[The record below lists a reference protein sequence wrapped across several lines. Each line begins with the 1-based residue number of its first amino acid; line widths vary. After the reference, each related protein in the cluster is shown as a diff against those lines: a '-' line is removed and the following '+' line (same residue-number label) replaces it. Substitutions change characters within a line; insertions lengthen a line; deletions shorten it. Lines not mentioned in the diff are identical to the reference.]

1 MILIETVRQALGR
14 AAAQAGFDSA
24 VVEASVRQAGEA
36 KHGDYQ
42 ANAAMAL
49 AKAAGKPPRA
59 VAESLA
65 AALASSGA
73 LAPPEIAGPGFL
85 NFRFNDE
92 WLAARLDGMA
102 RDPRLL
108 VAPVADPRRLVID
121 FSSPN
126 VAKPMHVGHLRSTI
140 LGDALARLFRFLGHE
155 VVTDNHLGD
164 WGTQF
169 GMLLYGYKN
178 MRDDE
183 AFRQDPVRELARL
196 YVAVRQ
202 QFRSDE
208 DDDRGGDPVQEACRA
223 EVARLHAGDPENLA
237 LWRSFMPACLEEI
250 ERVYKRLDIRFDHA
264 MGESFYQ
271 PMLAE
276 VAGELA
282 GAGIAV
288 ESDGALAVFFGEN
301 EPPALVRKRDG
312 AFTYATSDLAAIAWR
327 LRHFN
332 PTDILYVVD
341 SRQALHFK
349 QLFEVARRWG
359 KTTARLAHVAF
370 GSVLGEDRKPIKTR
384 DGKAGATLEQL
395 LDEAVRLAG
404 ETFDKHG
411 EDGESD
417 PAGVDRAAIAEAVG
431 LGAVKYADLSQ
442 NRVSDYVFSWEKM
455 LAMDGNTAAYM
466 QYAYAR
472 CRSIL
477 RKAGV
482 AREGWGESPPGVHLG
497 HSTERALAIHLLRL
511 GETLHAAGADFRP
524 HLLTVYL
531 WDLSKAYSAFFQAC
545 PVLKAPDAPTRDS
558 RLVLCDLVSRTIR
571 TVLGLL
577 GIQVVERM

>member
-1 MILIETVRQALGR
+1 MILIETVRSALGR
-14 AAAQAGFDSA
+14 AAVQAGFDPA
-24 VVEASVRQAGEA
+24 VVESSVRQAGEA

-49 AKAAGKPPRA
+49 AKVAGKPPRA
-59 VAESLA
+59 VAESLV
-65 AALASSGA
+65 ASLGPSGA
-73 LAPPEIAGPGFL
+73 FASPEIAGPGFL
-85 NFRFNDE
+85 NFRFNDS
-92 WLAARLDGMA
+92 WLSSRLDEMA
-102 RDPRLL
+102 RDSRLL
-108 VAPVADPRRLVID
+108 VAPVASPRRLVID

-140 LGDALARLFRFLGHE
+140 LGDALARLFRFLGHD
-155 VVTDNHLGD
+155 VITDNHLGD

-169 GMLLYGYKN
+169 GMLLYGYKH
-178 MRDDE
+178 MRDDA
-183 AFRQDPVRELARL
+183 AFQRDPVRELARL
-196 YVAVRQ
+196 YIAVRQ
-202 QFRSDE
+202 QFRADE
-208 DDDRGGDPVQEACRA
+208 DDEHSPDPVQEACRA
-223 EVARLHAGDPENLA
+223 EVAKLHAGDPENMA

-250 ERVYKRLDIRFDHA
+250 ERVYKRLDVRFDHTL
-264 MGESFYQ
+264 GESYYQ
-271 PMLAE
+271 PMLE
-276 VAGELA
+276 SVAAELA
-282 GAGIAV
+282 KAGIAL
-288 ESDGALAVFFGEN
+288 ESHGAMAVFFGEN

-327 LRHFN
+327 LEHFA

-349 QLFEVARRWG
+349 QIFEVARRWG
-359 KTTARLAHVAF
+359 KASARLAHVAF

-404 ETFDKHG
+404 ETFDAHG
-411 EDGESD
+411 EDEE
-417 PAGVDRAAIAEAVG
+417 AGAASVDRAAIAEAVG
-431 LGAVKYADLSQ
+431 IGAVKYADLCQ
-442 NRVSDYVFSWEKM
+442 NRISDYVFSWDKM

-477 RKAGV
+477 RRAGITADSWV
-482 AREGWGESPPGVHLG
+482 GSHPKVHLG
-497 HSTERALAIHLLRL
+497 QPAERALAIHLLRL
-511 GETLHAAGADFRP
+511 GESLQAAAADFRP
-524 HLLTVYL
+524 HLLTAYL
-531 WDLSKAYSAFFQAC
+531 WDLSKAYSAFFQSC
-545 PVLKAPDAPTRDS
+545 PVLKAPDAVTRDS

>member
-1 MILIETVRQALGR
+1 MILIETVRAALGR
-14 AAAQAGFDSA
+14 SASKVGFDPSL
-24 VVEASVRQAGEA
+24 VESSVRPAGES

-59 VAESLA
+59 VAELLVAGLEHGA
-65 AALASSGA
+65 AFST
-73 LAPPEIAGPGFL
+73 PEIAGPGFL
-85 NFRFNDE
+85 NFRFSEE
-92 WLAARLDGMA
+92 WLADRLSEMS
-102 RDPRLL
+102 RDERLL
-108 VAPVADPRRLVID
+108 VAPVGSPRRLVID

-140 LGDALARLFRFLGHE
+140 LGDALSRLFRFLGHE
-155 VVTDNHLGD
+155 VITDNHLGD

-183 AFRQDPVRELARL
+183 AFRLDPVRELARL

-202 QFRSDE
+202 QFRADE
-208 DDDRGGDPVQEACRA
+208 DDDQASDPVQDACRA
-223 EVARLHAGDPENLA
+223 EVAKLHAGDPENME

-250 ERVYKRLDIRFDHA
+250 DRVYRRLDVRFDHVL
-264 MGESFYQ
+264 GESFYQ
-271 PMLAE
+271 PMLAP
-276 VAGELA
+276 VAAGLA
-282 GAGIAV
+282 SSGIAE
-288 ESDGALAVFFGEN
+288 ESHGAQVVFFGEN

-327 LRHFN
+327 LEKFN

-349 QLFEVARRWG
+349 QIFEVARRWG
-359 KTTARLAHVAF
+359 KTSARLTHVAF

-404 ETFDKHG
+404 ETFDSHG
-411 EDGESD
+411 DEDDAPIPG
-417 PAGVDRAAIAEAVG
+417 ADRAAIAEAVG
-431 LGAVKYADLSQ
+431 IGAVKYADLSQ
-442 NRVSDYVFSWEKM
+442 NRVSDYVFSWDKM

-482 AREGWGESPPGVHLG
+482 STESLSRSVPKVLIGQPA
-497 HSTERALAIHLLRL
+497 ERALAIHLLRL
-511 GETLHAAGADFRP
+511 GEALHAAAADFRP
-524 HLLTVYL
+524 HVLTAYL
-531 WDLSKAYSAFFQAC
+531 WDLSKAYSAFFQSC
-545 PVLKAPDAPTRDS
+545 PVLKAPDPLSRDS

-577 GIQVVERM
+577 GIRVVERM

>member
-1 MILIETVRQALGR
+1 
-14 AAAQAGFDSA
+14 
-24 VVEASVRQAGEA
+24 SVRPAGES

-59 VAESLA
+59 VAELLVAGLEHGA
-65 AALASSGA
+65 AFST
-73 LAPPEIAGPGFL
+73 PEIAGPGFL
-85 NFRFNDE
+85 NFRFSEE
-92 WLAARLDGMA
+92 WLADRLSEMS
-102 RDPRLL
+102 RDERLL
-108 VAPVADPRRLVID
+108 VAPVGSPRRLVID

-140 LGDALARLFRFLGHE
+140 LGDALSRLFRFLGHE
-155 VVTDNHLGD
+155 VITDNHLGD

-183 AFRQDPVRELARL
+183 AFRLDPVRELARL

-202 QFRSDE
+202 QFRADE
-208 DDDRGGDPVQEACRA
+208 DDDQASDPVQDACRA
-223 EVARLHAGDPENLA
+223 EVAKLHAGDPENME

-250 ERVYKRLDIRFDHA
+250 DRVYRRLDVRFDHVL
-264 MGESFYQ
+264 GESFYQ
-271 PMLAE
+271 PMLAT
-276 VAGELA
+276 VAA
-282 GAGIAV
+282 GLSSSGIAE
-288 ESDGALAVFFGEN
+288 ESHGAQVVFFGEN

-327 LRHFN
+327 LEKFN

-349 QLFEVARRWG
+349 QIFEVARRWG
-359 KTTARLAHVAF
+359 KTSARLTHVAF

-404 ETFDKHG
+404 ETFDSHG
-411 EDGESD
+411 DEDDASIPG
-417 PAGVDRAAIAEAVG
+417 ADRAAIAEAVG
-431 LGAVKYADLSQ
+431 IGAVKYADLSQ
-442 NRVSDYVFSWEKM
+442 NRVSDYVFSWDKM

-482 AREGWGESPPGVHLG
+482 STESLSRSVPKVLIGQPA
-497 HSTERALAIHLLRL
+497 ERALAIHLLRL
-511 GETLHAAGADFRP
+511 GEALHAAAADFRP
-524 HLLTVYL
+524 HVLTAYL
-531 WDLSKAYSAFFQAC
+531 WDLSKAYSAFFQSC
-545 PVLKAPDAPTRDS
+545 PVLKAPDPLSRDS

-577 GIQVVERM
+577 GIRVVERM

>member
-1 MILIETVRQALGR
+1 MILIETVRAALGR
-14 AAAQAGFDSA
+14 SASKAGFDPSL
-24 VVEASVRQAGEA
+24 VESSVRPAGES

-49 AKAAGKPPRA
+49 AKAVGKPPRA
-59 VAESLA
+59 VAELLVAGLDLGA
-65 AALASSGA
+65 AFSA
-73 LAPPEIAGPGFL
+73 PEIAGPGFL
-85 NFRFNDE
+85 NFRFSDE
-92 WLAARLDGMA
+92 WLADRLSEMS
-102 RDPRLL
+102 RDERLL
-108 VAPVADPRRLVID
+108 VAPVGSPRRLVID

-140 LGDALARLFRFLGHE
+140 LGDALSRLFRFLGHE
-155 VVTDNHLGD
+155 VITDNHLGD

-183 AFRQDPVRELARL
+183 AFRLDPVRELARL

-202 QFRSDE
+202 QFRADE
-208 DDDRGGDPVQEACRA
+208 DDDQASDPVQDACRA
-223 EVARLHAGDPENLA
+223 EVAKLHAGDPENME

-250 ERVYKRLDIRFDHA
+250 ERVYRRLDVRFDHVL
-264 MGESFYQ
+264 GESFYQ
-271 PMLAE
+271 PMLAP
-276 VAGELA
+276 VAADLSSS
-282 GAGIAV
+282 GIAE
-288 ESDGALAVFFGEN
+288 ESHGARVVFFGEN

-327 LRHFN
+327 LEKFN

-349 QLFEVARRWG
+349 QIFEVARRWG
-359 KTTARLAHVAF
+359 KTSARLTHVAF

-404 ETFDKHG
+404 ETFDSHG
-411 EDGESD
+411 DEEDASLPG
-417 PAGVDRAAIAEAVG
+417 ADRAAIAEAVG
-431 LGAVKYADLSQ
+431 IGAVKYADLSQ
-442 NRVSDYVFSWEKM
+442 NRVSDYVFSWDKM

-482 AREGWGESPPGVHLG
+482 SSESLSRSVPKVLIG
-497 HSTERALAIHLLRL
+497 HSAERSLAIHLLRL
-511 GETLHAAGADFRP
+511 GEALHAAAADFRP
-524 HLLTVYL
+524 HVLTAYL
-531 WDLSKAYSAFFQAC
+531 WDLSKAYSAFFQSC
-545 PVLKAPDAPTRDS
+545 PVLKAPDALSRDS

-577 GIQVVERM
+577 GIRVVERM